1 MSKPRTD
8 IYYYEQIESASSFK
22 RSNWELVLFG
32 AEELKLEVVLIA
44 EAKLLASEAITAEF
58 YTALRKRHKS
68 GLAIGTSF
76 NLPLLHH
83 IPPLDLTSNR
93 HTNAPTV
100 ALSSYLHRDHNN
112 GATTAATTPGRI
124 DGTATPQDPHADRA
138 VASNLVHCRDST
150 DTIHG
155 ARGWEKV

>member
-1 MSKPRTD
+1 M
-8 IYYYEQIESASSFK
+8 
-22 RSNWELVLFG
+22 
-32 AEELKLEVVLIA
+32 
-44 EAKLLASEAITAEF
+44 TAEF
-58 YTALRKRHKS
+58 HTAPRKRHES
-68 GLAIGTSF
+68 GLATGTSF
-76 NLPLLHH
+76 NLPYSIISPAVH
-83 IPPLDLTSNR
+83 LTSNR

-100 ALSSYLHRDHNN
+100 ALSSSLHRDHSN